1 MDITEKTRKYV
12 EEDLKRTKSFFSE
25 FKQFAMRGNVIDLAV
40 GVVIGGAFGAIVN
53 SLVKD
58 IIMPPLGKLTGE
70 VDLSQRFWDLSG
82 KPHATLKEAVEAKA
96 PVITYGVFLNTI
108 ISFIIIAFAVF
119 LLIRFIN
126 KLYPKPVPQEPA
138 SPTTKECPFC
148 ISTIS
153 LKATRCPQCTS
164 ELK

>member
-1 MDITEKTRKYV
+1 MSITKKTREELEKELEKTKG
-12 EEDLKRTKSFFSE
+12 FISE

-58 IIMPPLGKLTGE
+58 LIMPPLSKLTGE

-82 KPHATLKEAVEAKA
+82 KHFNTLKEAVEAKA

-108 ISFIIIAFAVF
+108 ISFLIIAFAVF
-119 LLIRFIN
+119 MLVRFIN
-126 KLYPKPVPQEPA
+126 KLHPKPAPTDTPT
-138 SPTTKECPFC
+138 PTTKECPFC
-148 ISTIS
+148 VSTIS

-164 ELK
+164 QLM

>member
-12 EEDLKRTKSFFSE
+12 EADLQKTKGFLNE
-25 FKQFAMRGNVIDLAV
+25 FKQFAMRGNVVDLAV
-40 GVVIGGAFGAIVN
+40 GVVIGAAFGAIVN

-82 KPHATLKEAVEAKA
+82 KYHATLKEAIDAKA
-96 PVITYGVFLNTI
+96 PVITYGVFINTI

-119 LLIRFIN
+119 VLVRFIN
-126 KLYPKPVPQEPA
+126 KLYPKPVPTEPVA
-138 SPTTKECPFC
+138 PTTKECPFC

-153 LKATRCPQCTS
+153 MKATRCPQCTS
-164 ELK
+164 QL

>member
-12 EEDLKRTKSFFSE
+12 EADLQRTKGFFNE

-82 KPHATLKEAVEAKA
+82 KVHGNLKEAIDAKA

-108 ISFIIIAFAVF
+108 ISFLIIAFAVF
-119 LLIRFIN
+119 LLVRFIN
-126 KLYPKPVPQEPA
+126 RLHPKPAPTDTPTPQ
-138 SPTTKECPFC
+138 TKDCPFC
-148 ISTIS
+148 VSTIS

-164 ELK
+164 QLG